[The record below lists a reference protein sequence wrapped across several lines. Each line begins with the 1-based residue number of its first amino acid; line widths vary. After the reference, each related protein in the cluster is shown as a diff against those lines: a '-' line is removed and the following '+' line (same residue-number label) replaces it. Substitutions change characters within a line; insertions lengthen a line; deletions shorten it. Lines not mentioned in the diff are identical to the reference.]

1 MNNFLSEP
9 KIIRIKNK
17 KSGVTYLYQNQHF
30 WDSEK
35 QQTRNIRRC
44 IGKLDKDTQKPI
56 YNHRYRI
63 EQKMEQSIKE
73 EQVACIQ
80 PIGKILLLEKVFI
93 QSKLRLHL
101 KRVFTED
108 EVAIIMD
115 LIFYL
120 TCEGNQLS
128 NANHWLMHTYADK
141 RPLSFEA
148 IKDLLKTLN
157 KSRQNQFFEDWAKPS
172 NKTEHLLYDLA
183 SKSSYKGHNSYLYY
197 GHNRDTEAFE
207 QNNIVLVVDKDS
219 TRPRNYTV
227 LGGNMRD
234 LPTLNILP
242 FRMGLPSLE
251 ATTLVL
257 NRTFYSRQR
266 MQTLMQKGQKFL
278 IRVPSQK
285 KWLAKVI
292 HQHKEK
298 ILQGKTFTT
307 IGDTTL
313 QAITVVEQGVGL
325 IHIYYEASWRE
336 EQKRNLSNILFACKN
351 ELLENNLVDEHERLY
366 NEYFEVK
373 YSQKGYRRVLFRND
387 PQAVFEQSNAGYWAI
402 LTNSEEDPEQALH
415 TYLTRNH
422 LEAEWDN
429 MKNEEDCKLLE
440 VHDPYIF
447 SGRAFLQFLSLVMS
461 SYMDKVLKEHT
472 AIGYKESLTIMDSYA
487 RVRFENLMHETYTK
501 PTEQQIE
508 IAKLFKVKLKDS

>member
-1 MNNFLSEP
+1 MKKILSEP
-9 KIIRIKNK
+9 KNIRIKNK
-17 KSGVTYLYQNQHF
+17 KTGVVYLYQNQHF

-44 IGKLDKDTQKPI
+44 IGKLDEITQEPI
-56 YNHRYRI
+56 YNHRYRT

-73 EQVACIQ
+73 EQIAFIQ

-108 EVAIIMD
+108 EVAIIKD

-120 TCEGNQLS
+120 ICEDNQLS
-128 NANHWLMHTYADK
+128 KANLWLMHTYADK
-141 RPLSFEA
+141 RPLSLKT

-157 KSRQNQFFEDWAKPS
+157 KGRQNQFFEEWAKPS
-172 NKTEHLLYDLA
+172 ATTAHLLYDLA
-183 SKSSYKGHNSYLYY
+183 SAASYKGHNSYLYY
-197 GHNRDTEAFE
+197 GHNRDTEALE
-207 QNNIVLVVDKDS
+207 QNNIVLVVDKNS

-242 FRMGLPSLE
+242 FRMGIPSLE
-251 ATTLVL
+251 TTTLVL

-266 MQTLMQKGQKFL
+266 IRTLMQKGQKFL

-285 KWLAKVI
+285 KWLTKI
-292 HQHKEK
+292 INEHKEE
-298 ILQGKTFTT
+298 ILQGPTFT
-307 IGDTTL
+307 ILGDTTL
-313 QAITVVEQGVGL
+313 QAITVAEEGDGL

-387 PQAVFEQSNAGYWAI
+387 PQTVFEQSNAGYWAI
-402 LTNSEEDPEQALH
+402 LTNSEKDPEQALH

-429 MKNEEDCKLLE
+429 MKNEEDCRLLE

-461 SYMDKVLKEHT
+461 SYMDKVLKEHST
-472 AIGYKESLTIMDSYA
+472 TGGYKEALSTMDSYT
-487 RVRFENLMHETYTK
+487 RVRYENLMHETYTK
-501 PTEQQIE
+501 PTERQIE
-508 IAKLFKVKLKDS
+508 IAKLFKVRLKD